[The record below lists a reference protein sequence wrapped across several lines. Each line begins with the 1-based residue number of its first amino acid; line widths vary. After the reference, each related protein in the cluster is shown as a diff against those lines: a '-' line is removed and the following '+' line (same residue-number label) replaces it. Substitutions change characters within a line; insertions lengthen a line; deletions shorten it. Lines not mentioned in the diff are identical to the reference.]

1 MTKYTITLT
10 FNAKSLEQGAD
21 KFISFCR
28 NEDIEIL
35 EDTFYF
41 QNEE

>member
-1 MTKYTITLT
+1 MTEYKVILT
-10 FNAKSLEQGAD
+10 FRARSIEDGVD

-28 NEDIEIL
+28 NEDVEVL

-41 QNEE
+41 QND

>member
-1 MTKYTITLT
+1 MTEYTITLT
-10 FNAKSLEQGAD
+10 FNAKSIDKGAE

-28 NEDIEIL
+28 YEDIEIL

-41 QNEE
+41 QND